1 MNISKDK
8 KILIIVE
15 SPNKVTTIKNILKKA
30 GYSNISVAASVGH
43 IMELANGGSYHNSGI
58 EPTKEFELNLKIAED
73 KHKVVQNLKEQV
85 KNSDIVYIMS
95 DGDRE
100 GEVIAWS
107 LVKFL
112 KIAKTKYYRAITH
125 EITPAAVIKALENP
139 IKLSEELVNAGLA
152 RMTLDKMV
160 GFTVSPIA
168 KNYIGAKSVGRCQSA
183 GLKLIVDREQEIRD
197 FIPEKYYNLYL
208 NFEKNNSKF
217 KAKYI
222 GTPETTIDKLEN
234 IEQVKI
240 ENQLVPVEDENGYWT
255 FTTDRDF
262 KVLHLTDIHIGAGW
276 MCHGKDLKALNAV
289 AAMVTAEKPDLVIVT
304 GDIAYPVPPQA
315 GTDDNLASAKMFA
328 NLMEKLGVYWTVTF
342 GNHDTEIY
350 SDYDRAEIAEFYE
363 NGGFKYCL
371 FKSGPE
377 DVDGYGNN
385 IINIKN
391 SKGEITQSI
400 FTFDSHSYLRHDILG
415 FGHGYENIRESQV
428 EWYRNCVEEL
438 TAYNKSVS
446 DLKNPVPSSTAFF
459 HIPLTEYQDAW
470 YEYVKNDFKDTENVK
485 FLVLFVSF

>member
-1 MNISKDK
+1 MK
-8 KILIIVE
+8 
-15 SPNKVTTIKNILKKA
+15 
-30 GYSNISVAASVGH
+30 G
-43 IMELANGGSYHNSGI
+43 
-58 EPTKEFELNLKIAED
+58 NL
-73 KHKVVQNLKEQV
+73 
-85 KNSDIVYIMS
+85 
-95 DGDRE
+95 
-100 GEVIAWS
+100 
-107 LVKFL
+107 FL
-112 KIAKTKYYRAITH
+112 KIVGIILAVVVLFFAVTSLIT
-125 EITPAAVIKALENP
+125 T
-139 IKLSEELVNAGLA
+139 
-152 RMTLDKMV
+152 V
-160 GFTVSPIA
+160 G
-168 KNYIGAKSVGRCQSA
+168 KNSNMKKIES
-183 GLKLIVDREQEIRD
+183 
-197 FIPEKYYNLYL
+197 F
-208 NFEKNNSKF
+208 
-217 KAKYI
+217 
-222 GTPETTIDKLEN
+222 
-234 IEQVKI
+234 EQVKI
-240 ENQLVPVEDENGYWT
+240 ENRIVPQEDENGYWT

-262 KVLHLTDIHIGAGW
+262 KVVQLTDVHIGAGF
-276 MCHGKDLKALNAV
+276 MSHFKDLKALNAV

-328 NLMEKLGVYWTVTF
+328 SLMEKLGVYWTVTF

-446 DLKNPVPSSTAFF
+446 NMKNPVPSSTAFF
-459 HIPLTEYQDAW
+459 HIPLTEYRDAW

-485 FLVLFVSF
+485 FIHGVAGEDGVIVFTGEGEDALFETMLELGSTKGIFCGHDHENNFSIEYKGIQLSYGMSIDYLAYIGISKVGAQRGCKVITYSPDGSFTSQNENYYQDKYVSQFQKEIVNMEEMTQLAEIPEE

>member
-1 MNISKDK
+1 MKGK
-8 KILIIVE
+8 L
-15 SPNKVTTIKNILKKA
+15 
-30 GYSNISVAASVGH
+30 
-43 IMELANGGSYHNSGI
+43 
-58 EPTKEFELNLKIAED
+58 
-73 KHKVVQNLKEQV
+73 
-85 KNSDIVYIMS
+85 
-95 DGDRE
+95 
-100 GEVIAWS
+100 
-107 LVKFL
+107 FL
-112 KIAKTKYYRAITH
+112 KIVGIVLAVVVLFFAVTSLIT
-125 EITPAAVIKALENP
+125 T
-139 IKLSEELVNAGLA
+139 
-152 RMTLDKMV
+152 V
-160 GFTVSPIA
+160 G
-168 KNYIGAKSVGRCQSA
+168 KNSNMKKIES
-183 GLKLIVDREQEIRD
+183 
-197 FIPEKYYNLYL
+197 F
-208 NFEKNNSKF
+208 
-217 KAKYI
+217 
-222 GTPETTIDKLEN
+222 
-234 IEQVKI
+234 EQVKI
-240 ENQLVPVEDENGYWT
+240 ENRIVPVEDENGYWT

-262 KVLHLTDIHIGAGW
+262 KVVQLTDVHIGAGF
-276 MCHGKDLKALNAV
+276 MSHGKDLKALNAV

-304 GDIAYPVPPQA
+304 GDIAYPIPPQA

-350 SDYDRAEIAEFYE
+350 SDYDRAEIADFYE

-446 DLKNPVPSSTAFF
+446 DIKNPIPSSTAFF

-485 FLVLFVSF
+485 FLHGVAGEGGIIVYPGEGEDTLFETMLELGSTKGVFCGHDHENNFSLEYKGIQLSYGMSIDYLAYIGISRVGAQRGCKVITYSPDGSFTSQNENYYQDKYISQFEKETVNMEELTQLAEIEE

>member
-1 MNISKDK
+1 MKGKLFFKIVGIILAVVVLFFAVTSLITTVGKNSNMK
-8 KILIIVE
+8 KIE
-15 SPNKVTTIKNILKKA
+15 S
-30 GYSNISVAASVGH
+30 
-43 IMELANGGSYHNSGI
+43 
-58 EPTKEFELNLKIAED
+58 F
-73 KHKVVQNLKEQV
+73 
-85 KNSDIVYIMS
+85 
-95 DGDRE
+95 
-100 GEVIAWS
+100 
-107 LVKFL
+107 
-112 KIAKTKYYRAITH
+112 
-125 EITPAAVIKALENP
+125 
-139 IKLSEELVNAGLA
+139 
-152 RMTLDKMV
+152 
-160 GFTVSPIA
+160 
-168 KNYIGAKSVGRCQSA
+168 
-183 GLKLIVDREQEIRD
+183 
-197 FIPEKYYNLYL
+197 
-208 NFEKNNSKF
+208 
-217 KAKYI
+217 
-222 GTPETTIDKLEN
+222 
-234 IEQVKI
+234 EQVKI
-240 ENQLVPVEDENGYWT
+240 ENRIVPVEDENGYWT

-262 KVLHLTDIHIGAGW
+262 KVVQLTDVHIGAGF
-276 MCHGKDLKALNAV
+276 MSHFKDLKALNAV

-328 NLMEKLGVYWTVTF
+328 SLMEKLGIYWTVTF

-371 FKSGPE
+371 FKSGLE

-446 DLKNPVPSSTAFF
+446 DMKNPVPSSTAFF
-459 HIPLTEYQDAW
+459 HIPLTEYRDAW

-485 FLVLFVSF
+485 FIHGVAGEDGVIVFTGEGEDALFETMLELGSTKGIFCGHDHENNFSIEYKGIQLSYGMSIDYLAYIGISKVGAQRGCKVITYSPDGSFTSQNENYYQDKYISQFEKEVVNMEEMTQLAEIPEE

>member
-1 MNISKDK
+1 MKGKLFFKIVGIVLAVVVLFFAVTSLITTVGKNSNMK
-8 KILIIVE
+8 KIE
-15 SPNKVTTIKNILKKA
+15 S
-30 GYSNISVAASVGH
+30 
-43 IMELANGGSYHNSGI
+43 
-58 EPTKEFELNLKIAED
+58 F
-73 KHKVVQNLKEQV
+73 
-85 KNSDIVYIMS
+85 
-95 DGDRE
+95 
-100 GEVIAWS
+100 
-107 LVKFL
+107 
-112 KIAKTKYYRAITH
+112 
-125 EITPAAVIKALENP
+125 
-139 IKLSEELVNAGLA
+139 
-152 RMTLDKMV
+152 
-160 GFTVSPIA
+160 
-168 KNYIGAKSVGRCQSA
+168 
-183 GLKLIVDREQEIRD
+183 
-197 FIPEKYYNLYL
+197 
-208 NFEKNNSKF
+208 
-217 KAKYI
+217 
-222 GTPETTIDKLEN
+222 
-234 IEQVKI
+234 EQVKI
-240 ENQLVPVEDENGYWT
+240 ENRIVPVEDENGYWT
-255 FTTDRDF
+255 FITDRDF
-262 KVLHLTDIHIGAGW
+262 KVVQLTDVHIGAGF
-276 MCHGKDLKALNAV
+276 MSHGKDLKALNAV

-304 GDIAYPVPPQA
+304 GDIAYPIPPQA

-350 SDYDRAEIAEFYE
+350 SDYDRAEIADFYE

-485 FLVLFVSF
+485 FLHGVAGEGGIIVFPGEGEDELFETMLELGSTKGVFCGHDHENNFSIEYKGIQLSYGMSIDYLAYIGISRVGAQRGCKVITYSPDGSFTSKNENYYQDKYISQFEKEVVNMEELTQLAEIEE

>member
-1 MNISKDK
+1 MKGKLFFKIVGIVLAVVVLFFAVTSLITTVGKNSNMK
-8 KILIIVE
+8 KIE
-15 SPNKVTTIKNILKKA
+15 S
-30 GYSNISVAASVGH
+30 
-43 IMELANGGSYHNSGI
+43 
-58 EPTKEFELNLKIAED
+58 F
-73 KHKVVQNLKEQV
+73 
-85 KNSDIVYIMS
+85 
-95 DGDRE
+95 
-100 GEVIAWS
+100 
-107 LVKFL
+107 
-112 KIAKTKYYRAITH
+112 
-125 EITPAAVIKALENP
+125 
-139 IKLSEELVNAGLA
+139 
-152 RMTLDKMV
+152 
-160 GFTVSPIA
+160 
-168 KNYIGAKSVGRCQSA
+168 
-183 GLKLIVDREQEIRD
+183 
-197 FIPEKYYNLYL
+197 
-208 NFEKNNSKF
+208 
-217 KAKYI
+217 
-222 GTPETTIDKLEN
+222 
-234 IEQVKI
+234 EQVKI
-240 ENQLVPVEDENGYWT
+240 ENRIVPVEDENGYWT

-262 KVLHLTDIHIGAGW
+262 KVVQLTDVHIGAGF
-276 MCHGKDLKALNAV
+276 MSHGKDLKALNAV

-350 SDYDRAEIAEFYE
+350 SDYDRAEIADFYE

-428 EWYRNCVEEL
+428 EWYRNCVEKL

-446 DLKNPVPSSTAFF
+446 NIKNPVPSSTAFF

-485 FLVLFVSF
+485 FLHGVAGEGGIIVFTGEGEDELFETMLELGSTKGVFCGHDHENNFSIEYKGIQLSYGMSIDYLAYIGISKVGAQRGCKVITYSPDGSFTSQNENYYQDKYISQFEKEVVNMEEMTQLAEIEE

>member
-1 MNISKDK
+1 MKG
-8 KILIIVE
+8 KI
-15 SPNKVTTIKNILKKA
+15 
-30 GYSNISVAASVGH
+30 
-43 IMELANGGSYHNSGI
+43 
-58 EPTKEFELNLKIAED
+58 
-73 KHKVVQNLKEQV
+73 
-85 KNSDIVYIMS
+85 
-95 DGDRE
+95 
-100 GEVIAWS
+100 
-107 LVKFL
+107 FL
-112 KIAKTKYYRAITH
+112 KIVGIVLAVVVLFFAVTSLIT
-125 EITPAAVIKALENP
+125 T
-139 IKLSEELVNAGLA
+139 
-152 RMTLDKMV
+152 V
-160 GFTVSPIA
+160 G
-168 KNYIGAKSVGRCQSA
+168 KNSNMKKIES
-183 GLKLIVDREQEIRD
+183 
-197 FIPEKYYNLYL
+197 F
-208 NFEKNNSKF
+208 
-217 KAKYI
+217 
-222 GTPETTIDKLEN
+222 
-234 IEQVKI
+234 EQVKI
-240 ENQLVPVEDENGYWT
+240 ENQLVPQEDENGYWT
-255 FTTDRDF
+255 FITDRDF
-262 KVLHLTDIHIGAGW
+262 KVVQLTDVHIGAGF
-276 MCHGKDLKALNAV
+276 MSHGKDLKALNAV

-304 GDIAYPVPPQA
+304 GDIAYPIPPQA

-350 SDYDRAEIAEFYE
+350 SDYDRAEIADFYE

-446 DLKNPVPSSTAFF
+446 DMKNPVPSSTAFF

-485 FLVLFVSF
+485 FLHGVAGEGGIIVFPGEGEDELFETMLELGSTKGVFCGHDHENNFSIEYKGIQLSYGMSIDYLAYIGISRVGAQRGCKVITYSPDGSFTSQNENYYQDKYVSQFEKEVVNMEELTQLAEIEE

>member
-1 MNISKDK
+1 MKGK
-8 KILIIVE
+8 L
-15 SPNKVTTIKNILKKA
+15 
-30 GYSNISVAASVGH
+30 
-43 IMELANGGSYHNSGI
+43 
-58 EPTKEFELNLKIAED
+58 
-73 KHKVVQNLKEQV
+73 
-85 KNSDIVYIMS
+85 
-95 DGDRE
+95 
-100 GEVIAWS
+100 
-107 LVKFL
+107 FL
-112 KIAKTKYYRAITH
+112 KIVGIVLVVVVLFFAVTSLIT
-125 EITPAAVIKALENP
+125 T
-139 IKLSEELVNAGLA
+139 
-152 RMTLDKMV
+152 V
-160 GFTVSPIA
+160 G
-168 KNYIGAKSVGRCQSA
+168 KNSNMKKIES
-183 GLKLIVDREQEIRD
+183 
-197 FIPEKYYNLYL
+197 F
-208 NFEKNNSKF
+208 
-217 KAKYI
+217 
-222 GTPETTIDKLEN
+222 
-234 IEQVKI
+234 EQVKI
-240 ENQLVPVEDENGYWT
+240 ENRIVPVEDENGYWT

-262 KVLHLTDIHIGAGW
+262 KVVQLTDVHIGAGF
-276 MCHGKDLKALNAV
+276 MSHGKDLKALNAV

-304 GDIAYPVPPQA
+304 GDIAYPIPPQA

-350 SDYDRAEIAEFYE
+350 SDYDRAEIADFYE
-363 NGGFKYCL
+363 NGGFRYCL

-446 DLKNPVPSSTAFF
+446 DMKNPVPSSTAFF

-485 FLVLFVSF
+485 FLHGVAGEGGIIVFPGEGEDDLFETMLELGSTKGIFCGHDHENNFSIEYKGIQLSYGMSIDYLAYIGISRVGAQRGCKVITYSPDGSFTSQNENYYQDKYISQFEKEVVNMEELTQLAEIEE

>member
-1 MNISKDK
+1 MKGKLFFKIVGIILAVVVLFFAVTSLITTVGKNSNMK
-8 KILIIVE
+8 KIE
-15 SPNKVTTIKNILKKA
+15 S
-30 GYSNISVAASVGH
+30 
-43 IMELANGGSYHNSGI
+43 
-58 EPTKEFELNLKIAED
+58 F
-73 KHKVVQNLKEQV
+73 
-85 KNSDIVYIMS
+85 
-95 DGDRE
+95 
-100 GEVIAWS
+100 
-107 LVKFL
+107 
-112 KIAKTKYYRAITH
+112 
-125 EITPAAVIKALENP
+125 
-139 IKLSEELVNAGLA
+139 
-152 RMTLDKMV
+152 
-160 GFTVSPIA
+160 
-168 KNYIGAKSVGRCQSA
+168 
-183 GLKLIVDREQEIRD
+183 
-197 FIPEKYYNLYL
+197 
-208 NFEKNNSKF
+208 
-217 KAKYI
+217 
-222 GTPETTIDKLEN
+222 
-234 IEQVKI
+234 EQVKI
-240 ENQLVPVEDENGYWT
+240 ENRIVPVEDENGYWT

-262 KVLHLTDIHIGAGW
+262 KVVQLTDVHIGAGF
-276 MCHGKDLKALNAV
+276 MSHFKDLKALNAV

-328 NLMEKLGVYWTVTF
+328 SLMEKLGVYWTVTF

-446 DLKNPVPSSTAFF
+446 NMKNPVPSSTAFF
-459 HIPLTEYQDAW
+459 HIPLTEYRDAW

-485 FLVLFVSF
+485 FIHGVAGEDGVIVFTGEGEDALFETMLELGSTKGIFCGHDHENNFSIEYKGIQLSYGMSIDYLAYIGISKVGAQRGCKVITYSPDGSFTSQNENYYQDKYISQFEKEVVNMEEMTQLAEIPEE

>member
-1 MNISKDK
+1 MKGK
-8 KILIIVE
+8 L
-15 SPNKVTTIKNILKKA
+15 
-30 GYSNISVAASVGH
+30 
-43 IMELANGGSYHNSGI
+43 
-58 EPTKEFELNLKIAED
+58 
-73 KHKVVQNLKEQV
+73 
-85 KNSDIVYIMS
+85 
-95 DGDRE
+95 
-100 GEVIAWS
+100 
-107 LVKFL
+107 FL
-112 KIAKTKYYRAITH
+112 KIVGIILAVVVLFFAVTSLIT
-125 EITPAAVIKALENP
+125 T
-139 IKLSEELVNAGLA
+139 
-152 RMTLDKMV
+152 V
-160 GFTVSPIA
+160 G
-168 KNYIGAKSVGRCQSA
+168 KNSNMKKIES
-183 GLKLIVDREQEIRD
+183 
-197 FIPEKYYNLYL
+197 F
-208 NFEKNNSKF
+208 
-217 KAKYI
+217 
-222 GTPETTIDKLEN
+222 
-234 IEQVKI
+234 EQVKI
-240 ENQLVPVEDENGYWT
+240 ENRIVPVEDENGYWT

-262 KVLHLTDIHIGAGW
+262 KVVQLTDVHIGAGF
-276 MCHGKDLKALNAV
+276 MSHGKDLKALNAV

-350 SDYDRAEIAEFYE
+350 SDYDRAEIADFYE

-446 DLKNPVPSSTAFF
+446 DMKNPVPSSTAFF

-485 FLVLFVSF
+485 FLHGVAGEGGIIVFPGEGEDELFETMLELGSTKGVFCGHDHENNFSIEYKGIQLSYGMSIDYLAYIGISRVGAQRGCKVITYSPDGSFTSKNENYYQDKYISQFEKETVNMEELTQLAEIEE